1 MPPSPVAR
9 HLLILHGADDEAFVR
24 GYLAPALGLPPDA
37 GDDCQAGMALS
48 SRELAARP
56 VRELARLVGESR
68 YIVPVLSPAALADPW
83 VQLTDELASHGA
95 ASDGDLQRGV
105 IPLLLADCELPLH
118 LRASVALDL
127 RKRRDWD
134 DETARLLH
142 QLARP
147 ALPPPEVPCPYPGMR
162 PFQGG
167 DAAFFHGRDAEIAEV
182 VSRLAAGQREL
193 MVIGPSGSGKSSL
206 IAAGVVPRLA
216 GQWLVRSLRPGAEP
230 RAALA
235 AALGG
240 HAAEDA
246 TEALLLGRPETGLLL
261 LIDQAEE
268 LFSLASAE
276 ERQRFTAMLRALR
289 KAPRCALILTLRADF
304 FGELLGSE
312 LWRDGAKQHLDLAPM
327 RGQALRTAIEEP
339 ARQRRVFL
347 EKGLV
352 DQLLTD
358 AADEPGALP
367 LLQEALVQLWGAR
380 RQRLLTLDEY
390 RDRGGLS
397 AALVSHADRT
407 LGALTEPRRQLARRV
422 LLRLVAFGEGRPNTR
437 RRQPREALRGEEAA
451 SELDA
456 VLMALAQSRLVI
468 MDSGSGSEST
478 SGSRA
483 EAIHVDLCHDI
494 LITAWPSF
502 AAWVEARRT
511 AEQQRRRWQG
521 HARAWIS
528 RGRGEAAQLDADEL
542 AEARAWASSAE
553 AVSVGVD
560 PDIAALIAS
569 SARLLAAKQLRR
581 RRRIVATIAALA
593 SFTAV
598 SLLLATCAVLQR
610 REARSQAQLAVAA
623 RGETAAQLAQNRR
636 LLAAQYEDAARRF
649 LVEDRAQRALP
660 YLLAARLEHGEPP
673 SAISRALFRA
683 ASWPRVHAILREAQ
697 LPPASPSLGAV
708 PISEL
713 ADGQDC
719 PLPGPRTHAFRFDGG
734 VALVCLT
741 TLELFRAEGAHHSIP
756 MPLATTGALLLGD
769 HRSLAVMT
777 MDSTAHV
784 WDLATGR
791 LRARF
796 ENPFGA
802 ALAASPDGD
811 HVVVREL
818 HGLARSWQLP
828 PLEEQRLLE
837 LPGDGTDVEPSHD
850 GKWLALATAQG
861 VLVASARLDA
871 PPQRLALRRLTPWRL
886 AISPDD
892 RWIAAQSWQRGTAL
906 CEVASQRC
914 TVLHQELDRSMEG
927 IAEVVSPLAFSPDS
941 ALLATLRPELAEQEI
956 QLWELR
962 TGQAAGP
969 PLRHGRAS
977 AAAAPGELVSLRF
990 SPDGK
995 RLVSASS
1002 DGTARLFDVA
1012 TGQPLGAPLAH
1023 QRPSPL
1029 TFACFSPDGARL
1041 VTTADDG
1048 TVELRDARTL
1058 QRTRELRHDSR
1069 VMAAVFSPDGATLAT
1084 LGADFRATLWVLSSG
1099 KRLHVLEQPNWV
1111 TRLAFS
1117 PDGSRLISLGMEM
1130 RMWSVATGQPLTPP
1144 LFHRLPAAA
1153 PSYPADA
1160 RAAFYLQSKLEE
1172 QERVYDLAFSRDGA
1186 WLFTLG
1192 RDRTLRRWDVSL
1204 DGASLEEWQQLV
1216 ARSPFAALP

>member
-1 MPPSPVAR
+1 MLYAPA
-9 HLLILHGADDEAFVR
+9 DEAFVR
-24 GYLAPALGLPPDA
+24 GYLAPALGLPPEA
-37 GDDCQAGMALS
+37 GDECAEGMALG

-68 YIVPVLSPAALADPW
+68 YVVPVLSPAALADPW
-83 VQLTDELASHGA
+83 VQLSDELASHGA
-95 ASDGDLQRGV
+95 AGDGDLQRGV

-118 LRASVALDL
+118 LRAGVALDF
-127 RKRRDWD
+127 RQREDWD
-134 DETARLLH
+134 DETARLRR
-142 QLARP
+142 QLDRP
-147 ALPPPEVPCPYPGMR
+147 AVTPPEVPCPYPGMR
-162 PFQGG
+162 PFQGN
-167 DAAFFHGRDAEIAEV
+167 DAPYFHGREAEV
-182 VSRLAAGQREL
+182 EEVLRRLAAGEREL

-216 GQWLVRSLRPGAEP
+216 GRWMVRSLRPGAAP
-230 RAALA
+230 RAALK

-246 TEALLLGRPETGLLL
+246 AAALRLGRPETGLLV

-268 LFSLASAE
+268 LFTLASAE
-276 ERQRFTAMLRALR
+276 ERQRFTADVRALR
-289 KAPRCALILTLRADF
+289 KEPSCALILTLRADF
-304 FGELLGSE
+304 FAELLSSE
-312 LWRDGAKQHLDLAPM
+312 LWSDSAKQHLDLAPM
-327 RGQALRTAIEEP
+327 RGEALRRAIEEP
-339 ARQRRVFL
+339 ARQQRVFL
-347 EKGLV
+347 EEGLV
-352 DQLLTD
+352 DQLLAD
-358 AADEPGALP
+358 AAGEPGALP

-390 RDRGGLS
+390 RDRGGLA
-397 AALVSHADRT
+397 AALVRHADRT
-407 LGALTEPRRQLARRV
+407 LGELSEPRQQLARRA
-422 LLRLVAFGEGRPNTR
+422 LLRLVAFGEGRPHTR

-456 VLMALAQSRLVI
+456 VLMALSQARLVI
-468 MDSGSGSEST
+468 MDAGSEP
-478 SGSRA
+478 GSEPEAGAPSSSPA
-483 EAIHVDLCHDI
+483 EAIHVDLCHDV

-521 HARAWIS
+521 HARAWIR

-569 SARLLAAKQLRR
+569 SARLLAARQQRR
-581 RRRIVATIAALA
+581 RRRIAATIAALA

-610 REARSQAQLAVAA
+610 REARSQEQLAVAA

-649 LVEDRAQRALP
+649 LVEDRPQRALP

-683 ASWPRVHAILREAQ
+683 ASWPRVHAVLREDQ
-697 LPPASPSLGAV
+697 LSPANPSLGEV
-708 PISEL
+708 PMSEL
-713 ADGQDC
+713 AEGQEC
-719 PLPGPRTHAFRFDGG
+719 PLPGRRPHAFRFAGG
-734 VALVCLT
+734 VALVCHT
-741 TLELFRAEGAHHSIP
+741 SIEIFRADGAHHSIAA
-756 MPLATTGALLLGD
+756 PLAIEGALLGGD
-769 HRSLAVMT
+769 RRSLAVMT

-796 ENPFGA
+796 ESPFGA
-802 ALAASPDGD
+802 ALAAFPGGD
-811 HVVVREL
+811 QIVIREL
-818 HGLARSWQLP
+818 RGLARSWQLP

-837 LPGDGTDVEPSHD
+837 LPADGTDVEPSHD

-861 VLVASARLDA
+861 VLVASAQLDA
-871 PPQRLALRRLTPWRL
+871 PPQRLALRKLTPWRL

-914 TVLHQELDRSMEG
+914 TVLHEELDRAMEG
-927 IAEVVSPLAFSPDS
+927 ITEVVSPLAFSPDS
-941 ALLATLRPELAEQEI
+941 TLLATLRPELAAQEI
-956 QLWELR
+956 QLWDLR

-977 AAAAPGELVSLRF
+977 AATAPAELISLRF

-1002 DGTARLFDVA
+1002 DGTARLFEVA
-1012 TGQPLGAPLAH
+1012 TGAPLGEPLAH
-1023 QRPSPL
+1023 QRTSPL
-1029 TFACFSPDGARL
+1029 TFAGFSPDGARL
-1041 VTTADDG
+1041 VTTDDDG

-1058 QRTRELRHDSR
+1058 QRTRELRHDAR
-1069 VMAAVFSPDGATLAT
+1069 VMAAVFSPDGAILAT
-1084 LGADFRATLWVLSSG
+1084 LGADFRATLWELSSG
-1099 KRLHVLEQPNWV
+1099 KRLHVLEQPNWI

-1117 PDGSRLISLGMEM
+1117 PDGTRLISLGMEL

-1160 RAAFYLQSKLEE
+1160 RAAFYQQSKLEE
-1172 QERVYDLAFSRDGA
+1172 KERVYDLAFSADGS

-1204 DGASLEEWQQLV
+1204 DGSSLEEWRQLV